1 MPSKEGVEKL
11 YLAAK
16 AVVAAYESSDDVNN
30 MLTRNYSYQDM
41 DKCFNAGVN
50 RGCYV
55 ASVIAQNPITEFDSK
70 EVYMAKKF
78 PQQPQGGEK

>member
-1 MPSKEGVEKL
+1 MQSKEENEKL

-41 DKCFNAGVN
+41 DKCFSAGVN

-55 ASVIAQNPITEFDSK
+55 ASVLARNPIEEFDSK
-70 EVYMAKKF
+70 EVYMAKNFSK
-78 PQQPQGGEK
+78 QSQAGG